1 MVKISYLDQDGT
13 QTDLDAD
20 AGTNLMELAVRN
32 GVATIEG
39 ECGGALACATCHVYI
54 PEEWQG
60 VTGEPS
66 DDEREMMEFGVEV
79 DARSRLCCQIQVTP
93 EMDGLVVLTPTSQR

>member
-20 AGTNLMELAVRN
+20 EGANLMELAVRG
-32 GVATIEG
+32 GVSTIEG
-39 ECGGALACATCHVYI
+39 ECGGALACATCHVHI
-54 PEEWQG
+54 PDEWRA

-66 DDEREMMEFGVEV
+66 EDEREMMEFGIDV
-79 DARSRLCCQIQVTP
+79 DERSRLCCQILVTAD
-93 EMDGLVVLTPTSQR
+93 MDGLVVLTPASQR